1 MFDAWMQR
9 VAIEAMREKTK
20 EARPVPKNRAEK
32 RMNKVAQN
40 TAYNTASMPLQKAQQ
55 HT

>member
-9 VAIEAMREKTK
+9 VAIETMREKTK

-32 RMNKVAQN
+32 GVNKVAQN
-40 TAYNTASMPLQKAQQ
+40 TAYNSAIVPLKQ
-55 HT
+55 HQ